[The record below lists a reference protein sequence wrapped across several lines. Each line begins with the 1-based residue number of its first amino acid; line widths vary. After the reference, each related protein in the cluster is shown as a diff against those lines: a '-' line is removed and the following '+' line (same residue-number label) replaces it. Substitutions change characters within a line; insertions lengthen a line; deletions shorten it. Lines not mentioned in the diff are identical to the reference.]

1 MITQAVEK
9 TVPKEAINVSLTID
23 DKNIEVVSGT
33 TILHAAMVLGIE
45 IPTLCYDPRLSNAGA
60 CRMCVV
66 EVEGSKTLVVS
77 CATSVTEGMNIK
89 TSSDRVIRSRKL
101 ILELL
106 WSDHPNDCLTCD
118 KSGDCGLQTQMYKHD
133 VKTSRFLDD
142 TPYVPPKKEGGA
154 IYRDLDKCIRCG
166 KCIRICDEVQCE
178 HILSFAKK
186 GFKTNVAT
194 AFDEPLLES
203 GCVFCGHCVSVCP
216 TGALME
222 SASIGKARAWETKK
236 INTVCT
242 YCGVGC
248 SIDLHVKDNEIIKVT
263 ADIASPP
270 NYGSLCVKGRFGF
283 DFYKHPER
291 LKTPLVRDSIDKPFK
306 EASWEETFSLI
317 AKKFKQIRDKNGPD
331 SFGCLSSSRGTN
343 EENYLAQK
351 FARAVMGT
359 NNMDNC
365 ARVCHAPSVTGLRA
379 ALGSGAATNSLDD
392 IEGAEVLLV
401 CGSNTTEAHPIA
413 GLKVKK
419 AVNQNGAKL
428 IVIDPREIELVK
440 YAKVWLRLK
449 PGTNIAII
457 NGLLHVILKE
467 GLENKEFVEKRTEN
481 IEMLKP
487 VVAHYTPERTEEIT
501 GVPKDKIIEAA
512 RLYASSKK
520 SMILYGLGVTEHK
533 NGSHGVMSLANMAL
547 ITGNIGRPNTGIN
560 PLRGQNNVQG
570 SCDMGALPNVYTCYQ
585 GVDDEEANKKFSKA
599 WGVDKL
605 PSKPGLKEPEMYRA
619 ADKGKLKGMYI
630 IGYDPAATHS
640 NINFVSGALKKLD
653 FLVVQELFST
663 ETTNLAHV
671 VLPVGCFFEKEG
683 TFTNAERRV
692 RKLKQV
698 LELPKGVKNDWEVIC
713 LIAKA
718 MGYHME
724 YNSPSE
730 IMDEIARLTPQ
741 FNGISFDRLEGD
753 GLVWP
758 VWDMNHPGTPILHK
772 DTFTRGKGLFNDV
785 AYTPS
790 EELPDKEYP
799 LMLTT
804 GRILYH
810 HNNGSMTLKCSNIN
824 FITSEGFAEIHPDDA
839 SDLGIETGQTIN
851 VISRRGNVQAKA
863 EVTKRSLPGT
873 VFMPFHYPDTLTNK
887 LTGPGEDV
895 LALTPEYKVC
905 AIKIEK

>member
-1 MITQAVEK
+1 MTTQAVKKAAVKK
-9 TVPKEAINVSLTID
+9 TKNVSLTID
-23 DKNIEVVSGT
+23 GKDIQVVQGT
-33 TILHAAMVLGIE
+33 TILHAAKVLGIE
-45 IPTLCYDPRLSNAGA
+45 IPTLCYDHRLSNAGA

-66 EVEGSKTLVVS
+66 EVEGSKTLTVS
-77 CATSVTEGMNIK
+77 CATPVSEGMNV
-89 TSSDRVIRSRKL
+89 TTNSGRVIRARKL
-101 ILELL
+101 VLELL

-118 KSGDCGLQTQMYKHD
+118 KSGDCGLQTQMYQHG
-133 VKTSRFLDD
+133 VKDSRFRDG
-142 TPYVPPKKEGGA
+142 TQYKAPEMEGGA

-166 KCIRICDEVQCE
+166 KCIRICDEVQCQ
-178 HILSFAKK
+178 HIFSFSKR
-186 GFKTNVAT
+186 GFNTKVAT
-194 AFDEPLLES
+194 AFDEPLKES

-222 SASIGKARAWETKK
+222 SASIGKARLWETKK
-236 INTVCT
+236 VNTVCT

-248 SIDLHVKDNEIIKVT
+248 SIDLHVKDNEIIKVS
-263 ADIASPP
+263 ADITSPP

-283 DFYKHPER
+283 DFHKHPDR
-291 LKTPLVRDSIDKPFK
+291 LKTPLVRDSIDKPFR
-306 EASWEETFSLI
+306 EASWEEAISLI
-317 AKKFKQIRDKNGPD
+317 AKKFKQIKDKYGPD

-343 EENYLAQK
+343 EENFLAQK

-365 ARVCHAPSVTGLRA
+365 ARVCHAPSVTGLRS

-428 IVIDPREIELVK
+428 IVIDPREIELVSM
-440 YAKVWLRLK
+440 AKVWLRLK
-449 PGTNIAII
+449 PGTNVALI
-457 NGLLHVILKE
+457 NGLLNVIIKE
-467 GLENKEFVEKRTEN
+467 GLENKEFIEQRTEH

-487 VVAHYTPERTEEIT
+487 VVEYYTPEKTEEIT
-501 GVPKDKIIEAA
+501 GVPADKIREAA
-512 RLYASSKK
+512 RLYASTNKG
-520 SMILYGLGVTEHK
+520 MILYGLGVTEHK
-533 NGSHGVMSLANMAL
+533 AGSHGVMSLANMAL

-585 GVDDEEANKKFSKA
+585 AVDDEEANKKFSEA
-599 WGVDKL
+599 WGRKL
-605 PSKPGLKEPEMYRA
+605 PSKPGLKEPQMYRA
-619 ADKGKLKGMYI
+619 ADAETLKAMYI

-640 NINFVSGALKKLD
+640 NINFVAQALKKLE
-653 FLVVQELFST
+653 FLVVQELFMT
-663 ETTNLAHV
+663 ETTNIAHV

-698 LELPKGVKNDWEVIC
+698 LELPEGVKNDWDVIC
-713 LIAKA
+713 LIARA
-718 MGYHME
+718 MGYQME

-741 FNGISFDRLEGD
+741 FAGISFDRLEGD
-753 GLVWP
+753 GLAWP
-758 VWDMNHPGTPILHK
+758 VWDKNHPGTPILHK
-772 DTFTRGKGLFNDV
+772 DTFTRGRGLFNDI

-790 EELPDKEYP
+790 EELPDEEYP
-799 LMLTT
+799 LILTT

-810 HNNGSMTLKCSNIN
+810 HNNGSMTQRCADLS
-824 FITSEGFAEIHPDDA
+824 FVTSEGFAEIHPDDA
-839 SDLGIETGQTIN
+839 SKLKIEDGQTVN
-851 VISRRGNVQAKA
+851 LVSRRGDIKAKA
-863 EVTKRSLPGT
+863 VVTKRSLPGT

-887 LTGPGEDV
+887 LTGPGEDT

-905 AIKIEK
+905 AVKIER